1 MSKQLNKADRTNKYV
16 LGIDAGGTYFKSVL
30 VDSNNEVLI
39 SSQRKQKIKD
49 DKDSILECYT
59 SLIDEGK
66 IMAKKVGGTLVGIG
80 VSSPGPFDYH
90 NTISFMKHKLKSIYG
105 LNLEKTL
112 RSNGVL
118 EDMSFCC
125 MHDGLS
131 FLYGEYIVGSAKG
144 FSNVAAL
151 TLGTGTGF
159 SIIKNGELCE
169 TSQGSTAF
177 SIYQNP
183 LEGKKVEDYLSSR
196 GIVQM
201 YNTFSK
207 NTLDYTAYDIEKKAI
222 QNDDKAAQ
230 KTFNEAGR
238 LIAEATRDILKDNK
252 IECFVLGG
260 QISRAF
266 PLMESSIREGLK
278 SVSSLQKICMGESID
293 FSAQIGVAHKAFS
306 LIKGD

>member
-1 MSKQLNKADRTNKYV
+1 MYIADKINKYV

-30 VDSNNEVLI
+30 VDSNNKVLI
-39 SSQRKQKIKD
+39 SSQRKHKIKD
-49 DKDSILECYT
+49 DRDSILECYI
-59 SLIDEGK
+59 SLINEGK
-66 IMAKKVGGTLVGIG
+66 IMAEKAGGTLIGVG
-80 VSSPGPFDYH
+80 VSSPGPFDDYK
-90 NTISFMKHKLKSIYG
+90 TISFMKHKLKSIYG
-105 LNLEKTL
+105 VNLEETL

-118 EDMSFCC
+118 GDLSFCC

-131 FLYGEYIVGSAKG
+131 FLYGEYIVGGAKD

-159 SIIKNGELCE
+159 SIIKNGKLCE

-183 LEGKKVEDYLSSR
+183 LEGKRVEDYLSGR

-207 NTLDYTAYDIEKKAI
+207 NTLDCTAYDIEKMAI
-222 QNDDKAAQ
+222 QNGDKAAQ
-230 KTFNEAGR
+230 KTFSEAGR
-238 LIAEATRDILKDNK
+238 LIAEATRDILEENN

-266 PLMESSIREGLK
+266 PLMELSIREGLK
-278 SVSSLQKICMGESID
+278 SVSSLQKICMGENID